1 MTLVPKLL
9 FADSKGRVMEHP
21 YLLATLRSGEELVPP
36 QDKPIPLPSAGRL
49 VHLPGRLPVGLDPE
63 TGELELVREMKV
75 NGKTFVPSAVGA
87 LLPPGYTRTFLPGEV
102 KAEGPVLP
110 QWAYT
115 AAAWGE
121 DGPVAW
127 AMHTDRRSHWDPEK
141 YSTPELKK
149 MVDAHLARF
158 PGNRVLKQLTTCAL
172 LYRCFTSQNI
182 FYVRDEGAIPAS
194 VMCNARCV
202 GCISD
207 QPKDGPP
214 ASHERM
220 DDGPS
225 GEEMGV
231 IGLYHLENATGRTM
245 VSFGQGC
252 EGEPLTRWKF
262 IAEAIRYMRAHTSR
276 GSININTN
284 ASLTHGLEA
293 LFDAGLDAVRV
304 SLNSADEGPLRG
316 LLQAG
321 EVRLGGRGG
330 LHRAGAQA
338 RRVPRA
344 QPAPLPGRHRS
355 RGRGGG
361 PGAAG
366 AAVPGG
372 SGADALAVHRSA
384 PVPGGGARPGRG
396 RRARGHPR
404 AAAPTQGG
412 PARAHHRQLR
422 AGPRGAGERRRAS
435 QVEEPS
441 FHPAHQMP
449 MLVRARCPL
458 SSHGGLG
465 LHPSSQW
472 RVAGGGLAEALTD
485 VTEPFRRPTGVSEA
499 PSSSEKAG
507 PGPVF

>member
-1 MTLVPKLL
+1 MIVNEVMTLAPKLL

-49 VHLPGRLPVGLDPE
+49 VHLPGRLPVGLNPE

-75 NGKTFVPSAVGA
+75 NGKTFVPNAVGA

-102 KAEGPVLP
+102 KADGPILP

-127 AMHTDRRSHWDPEK
+127 AIHTDKRSHWDPEK

-149 MVDAHLARF
+149 IVDAHLARF
-158 PGNRVLKQLTTCAL
+158 PGNRVLKQLTTCAM

-207 QPKDGPP
+207 QPADGPP

-231 IGLYHLENATGRTM
+231 IGRYHLENAPGRTM

-262 IAEAIRYMRAHTSR
+262 IAEAIHYMRAHTSR

-293 LFDAGLDAVRV
+293 LLDAGLDAVRV
-304 SLNSADEGPLRG
+304 SLNSAVKDLYEAYYKPVKYGWEDVEASIALARKRGAYLALNLLLFPGVTDREGEVKALERLVKKYKVDQVQTRPLAIDPIQYLEVARDRGAGGEPVGIRELLRRLKAARPGLIIGNFARG
-316 LLQAG
+316 LEERENAA
-321 EVRLGGRGG
+321 GGRG
-330 LHRAGAQA
+330 
-338 RRVPRA
+338 
-344 QPAPLPGRHRS
+344 
-355 RGRGGG
+355 
-361 PGAAG
+361 
-366 AAVPGG
+366 
-372 SGADALAVHRSA
+372 
-384 PVPGGGARPGRG
+384 
-396 RRARGHPR
+396 
-404 AAAPTQGG
+404 
-412 PARAHHRQLR
+412 
-422 AGPRGAGERRRAS
+422 
-435 QVEEPS
+435 
-441 FHPAHQMP
+441 
-449 MLVRARCPL
+449 
-458 SSHGGLG
+458 
-465 LHPSSQW
+465 
-472 RVAGGGLAEALTD
+472 
-485 VTEPFRRPTGVSEA
+485 
-499 PSSSEKAG
+499 
-507 PGPVF
+507 